1 MLHGIKIKG
10 YILLTKQAAKTED
23 TCQKD
28 NDKYA
33 SILYYRLRNK
43 IVLLRRFAKNCNL
56 MGYKERFLEAIKTTE
71 MQFDTVGKEYMHIMR
86 TGNWSKFLIQ
96 KMEFINMGLQSF
108 AMNIIESVEER
119 RAAKKWHARKP
130 KSDSPSFKTTAEGL
144 INIAQ
149 KTYSLVSTKIPDEI
163 RAKFSTHQILAVKA
177 LNELNKKI
185 LEEIDIIRDKFD
197 DCHKF
202 SRLLPLMMEKMARHN
217 IELPTEFVVLR
228 PWSIN
233 DYELSEGNPEDIHL
247 FKKLTNISRKILSE
261 LKQIHCNQ
269 DLFMDI
275 VPDQISYS
283 NVKEILHLPIPKD
296 CSNSEPGDVSYP
308 GYKEGFSDHP
318 LIRIIDAHKELL
330 YKIRCVR
337 RSQFRLDKV
346 KHNICYKDDYL
357 ALARDKYYDPYQEDE
372 IKYFSYETWEDEQ
385 VTPEQEEQRYNEHF
399 EYYRDCK
406 NRDYE
411 QRVIKAKRRKTAK
424 LHAVERNK
432 FVAQCCEEARKEAKQ
447 WKLENI
453 ASCKHKKIK
462 RGEFK
467 LVKVS
472 SKLEN
477 LSIFKE
483 VSEVAKVAD
492 AASAGNIDILKDNKK
507 ENKIEET
514 YNDENNQI
522 NNNIIDINNSKKE
535 ELNKKKPHY

>member
-1 MLHGIKIKG
+1 MV
-10 YILLTKQAAKTED
+10 LTKEAAKIED
-23 TCQKD
+23 TGQKD

-43 IVLLRRFAKNCNL
+43 IVLLRRFAKNCDL
-56 MGYKERFLEAIKTTE
+56 MGYKDRLLEAVKTTE

-96 KMEFINMGLQSF
+96 KMEFVNMGLQSF
-108 AMNIIESVEER
+108 AMNIIESVEKR

-130 KSDSPSFKTTAEGL
+130 KSDRPSFKTNTEGL
-144 INIAQ
+144 INLAK

-163 RAKFSTHQILAVKA
+163 RAKFSTQQIIAV
-177 LNELNKKI
+177 NNLNKLNQKI

-202 SRLLPLMMEKMARHN
+202 SRLLPLMMEKMARLN
-217 IELPTEFVVLR
+217 LELPTEFVVLR

-233 DYELSEGNPEDIHL
+233 DYELSEGNPEDLHL
-247 FKKLTNISRKILSE
+247 FKKLTNISKKILSE
-261 LKQIHCNQ
+261 LKQIHFNQ

-275 VPDQISYS
+275 VPDQVSYS

-296 CSNSEPGDVSYP
+296 CSNSEPNDISYP
-308 GYKEGFSDHP
+308 KYHEGFTDHP

-337 RSQFRLDKV
+337 QSQFRLDKV

-372 IKYFSYETWEDEQ
+372 IKYFSYETWEDEA

-399 EYYRDCK
+399 EYYRDYK

-411 QRVIKAKRRKTAK
+411 QRVINAQRRKSRK
-424 LHAVERNK
+424 LMAVERNK
-432 FVAQCCEEARKEAKQ
+432 FVADCCEEARKEARQ
-447 WKLENI
+447 RKLEDSAKKKLKNVKQGKYKPVK
-453 ASCKHKKIK
+453 ASL
-462 RGEFK
+462 RLNALK
-467 LVKVS
+467 LY
-472 SKLEN
+472 
-477 LSIFKE
+477 KE
-483 VSEVAKVAD
+483 VSANAKVTD
-492 AASAGNIDILKDNKK
+492 AASAGDTDILKDDKK
-507 ENKIEET
+507 ENIIKEDT
-514 YNDENNQI
+514 FSDENNQI

>member
-1 MLHGIKIKG
+1 ME
-10 YILLTKQAAKTED
+10 KQSVKTED

-43 IVLLRRFAKNCNL
+43 IVLLRRFAKNCDL
-56 MGYKERFLEAIKTTE
+56 MGYKDRLLEAVKTSE

-144 INIAQ
+144 KNLAD
-149 KTYSLVSTKIPDEI
+149 KAYSLVSTKIPDEI
-163 RAKFSTHQILAVKA
+163 RNKFSTQQIRAVNTLAD
-177 LNELNKKI
+177 LNKKI
-185 LEEIDIIRDKFD
+185 LEEIEVIKDKFD

-202 SRLLPLMMEKMARHN
+202 SRLLPLMMKQMAEHRL
-217 IELPTEFVVLR
+217 ELPTEFVVLK
-228 PWSIN
+228 PWSVN
-233 DYELSEGNPEDIHL
+233 EYELSEGNPEDIHL
-247 FKKLTNISRKILSE
+247 FKKLTNISKKILSE
-261 LKQIHCNQ
+261 LKQINFNH
-269 DLFMDI
+269 DLFTDN
-275 VPDQISYS
+275 VPDQVSYS

-296 CSNSEPGDVSYP
+296 CSNSEPNDISYP
-308 GYKEGFSDHP
+308 RYQEGFSDHP

-337 RSQFRLDKV
+337 QSQFRLDKV

-372 IKYFSYETWEDEQ
+372 IKYFSYESWEDEA

-399 EYYRDCK
+399 EYYRDYK

-411 QRVIKAKRRKTAK
+411 QRVINAQRRKSRK
-424 LHAVERNK
+424 LMAVERNK
-432 FVAQCCEEARKEAKQ
+432 FVAKCCEEARKEARQ
-447 WKLENI
+447 RKLEDSAKN
-453 ASCKHKKIK
+453 KLKKVK
-462 RGEFK
+462 QGEYK

-472 SKLEN
+472 GSLKLSGS
-477 LSIFKE
+477 SIYK
-483 VSEVAKVAD
+483 D
-492 AASAGNIDILKDNKK
+492 AASAGDTCILENDKK
-507 ENKIEET
+507 ENKIEDT
-514 YNDENNQI
+514 LNDENNAI
-522 NNNIIDINNSKKE
+522 NDNIIDINNSKKE
-535 ELNKKKPHY
+535 ELNKKKPYY

>member
-1 MLHGIKIKG
+1 ME
-10 YILLTKQAAKTED
+10 KQVAKTEN

-43 IVLLRRFAKNCNL
+43 IVLLRRFARNCDL
-56 MGYKERFLEAIKTTE
+56 MGYKDRLLEAVKTSE

-96 KMEFINMGLQSF
+96 QMEFINMGLQSF

-130 KSDSPSFKTTAEGL
+130 KPDRSGFRTTKEGL
-144 INIAQ
+144 KSLAD
-149 KTYSLVSTKIPDEI
+149 KAYSLISTKIPDEI
-163 RAKFSTHQILAVKA
+163 RNKFTTQQINAVNT
-177 LNELNKKI
+177 LGDLNKKI
-185 LEEIDIIRDKFD
+185 LEEIEIIKDKFD

-202 SRLLPLMMEKMARHN
+202 SRLFPLIMKQVADLSL
-217 IELPTEFVVLR
+217 ELPTEFVVLR

-233 DYELSEGNPEDIHL
+233 EYELSEGKPEDVHL
-247 FKKLTNISRKILSE
+247 FKKLTNISKKILSE
-261 LKQIHCNQ
+261 LKQINFNQ
-269 DLFMDI
+269 DLFTDN
-275 VPDQISYS
+275 VPDQVSYS

-296 CSNSEPGDVSYP
+296 CSNSEPNDLSYP
-308 GYKEGFSDHP
+308 GYKEGYSDNP

-330 YKIRCVR
+330 YKVRCVR

-372 IKYFSYETWEDEQ
+372 IKYFSYETWEDEP
-385 VTPEQEEQRYNEHF
+385 VTSKQEEQRYNEHF
-399 EYYRDCK
+399 EYYRDYK

-411 QRVIKAKRRKTAK
+411 QRVINAKRHKSAK

-432 FVAQCCEEARKEAKQ
+432 FVAECCEEARKEARQRKPEDRAKN
-447 WKLENI
+447 KLKKV
-453 ASCKHKKIK
+453 KHGKY
-462 RGEFK
+462 K
-467 LVKVS
+467 LVKFS
-472 SKLEN
+472 SKLN
-477 LSIFKE
+477 ASKIYKE
-483 VSEVAKVAD
+483 VPVVAKVVD
-492 AASAGNIDILKDNKK
+492 AASAGDTCILENDKK
-507 ENKIEET
+507 ENKIEDT
-514 YNDENNQI
+514 LNDENNQI

-535 ELNKKKPHY
+535 ELNKKKPYY

>member
-1 MLHGIKIKG
+1 ME
-10 YILLTKQAAKTED
+10 KQAAKTED

-43 IVLLRRFAKNCNL
+43 IVLLRRFAKNVDL
-56 MGYKERFLEAIKTTE
+56 MGYRDRLLESVKTSE

-130 KSDSPSFKTTAEGL
+130 KSDRESFKTNAEGL
-144 INIAQ
+144 INLAR
-149 KTYSLVSTKIPDEI
+149 KTYSLVSTQIPDEI
-163 RAKFSTHQILAVKA
+163 RAKFSTKQIHAVNS
-177 LNELNKKI
+177 LNALNKKI

-202 SRLLPLMMEKMARHN
+202 SRLLPLMMEKMARLN
-217 IELPTEFVVLR
+217 LELPTEFVVLR

-247 FKKLTNISRKILSE
+247 FKKLTNISKKILSE
-261 LKQIHCNQ
+261 LKQIHFNQ

-275 VPDQISYS
+275 VPDQVSYS

-296 CSNSEPGDVSYP
+296 CSNSESNGLSYP
-308 GYKEGFSDHP
+308 SYREGYSDHP

-330 YKIRCVR
+330 YKVRCVR

-372 IKYFSYETWEDEQ
+372 IKYFSYETWEDEP
-385 VTPEQEEQRYNEHF
+385 VNPEQEEQRYNEHF
-399 EYYRDCK
+399 EYYRDYK

-411 QRVIKAKRRKTAK
+411 QRVINAQRHKSHK
-424 LHAVERNK
+424 LMAVERNK
-432 FVAQCCEEARKEAKQ
+432 FVAECCEEARKEARQ
-447 WKLENI
+447 RKLEESAKN
-453 ASCKHKKIK
+453 KLKKVK
-462 RGEFK
+462 QGK
-467 LVKVS
+467 YKPVKVS
-472 SKLEN
+472 SKLMN
-477 LSIFKE
+477 SKTYKE
-483 VSEVAKVAD
+483 VSAVVKVVD
-492 AASAGNIDILKDNKK
+492 AASAGDTDILKDDKK

-514 YNDENNQI
+514 YNDENNAI

-535 ELNKKKPHY
+535 GLNKKKPHY

>member
-1 MLHGIKIKG
+1 MEN
-10 YILLTKQAAKTED
+10 QAAKTED
-23 TCQKD
+23 NAQKD

-43 IVLLRRFAKNCNL
+43 IVLLRRFAKNCDL
-56 MGYKERFLEAIKTTE
+56 MGYKDRLLEAIKTTE

-96 KMEFINMGLQSF
+96 QMEFINMGLQSF

-130 KSDSPSFKTTAEGL
+130 GSDRESFKTNSEGL
-144 INIAQ
+144 INLAR

-163 RAKFSTHQILAVKA
+163 RAKFSTHQILAVNSLNA
-177 LNELNKKI
+177 LNQKI

-197 DCHKF
+197 DCHRF
-202 SRLLPLMMEKMARHN
+202 SRLLPLMMEKMARLN
-217 IELPTEFVVLR
+217 LELPTEFVVLR

-233 DYELSEGNPEDIHL
+233 DYELSEGNPEDLHL
-247 FKKLTNISRKILSE
+247 FKKLTNISKKILSE
-261 LKQIHCNQ
+261 LKQINFNQ
-269 DLFMDI
+269 DLFTDN
-275 VPDQISYS
+275 VPDQVSYS

-296 CSNSEPGDVSYP
+296 CSNSESNDISYP
-308 GYKEGFSDHP
+308 RCQKGFSDHP

-330 YKIRCVR
+330 YKVRCVR

-372 IKYFSYETWEDEQ
+372 IKYFSYETWEDES

-399 EYYRDCK
+399 EYYRDYK

-411 QRVIKAKRRKTAK
+411 QRVINAQRRKSRK
-424 LHAVERNK
+424 LMAIERNK
-432 FVAQCCEEARKEAKQ
+432 FVAQCCEEARKEARRRKQ
-447 WKLENI
+447 EEKAQKKL
-453 ASCKHKKIK
+453 KKVK
-462 RGEFK
+462 QGKYK

-472 SKLEN
+472 NSLN
-477 LSIFKE
+477 LADLKNYKE
-483 VSEVAKVAD
+483 ISADAKVAD
-492 AASAGNIDILKDNKK
+492 AASAGDTDILENDKK
-507 ENKIEET
+507 ENKIEDT
-514 YNDENNQI
+514 FSDENNAI
-522 NNNIIDINNSKKE
+522 NDNITDINNSKKE